1 MSTCCPLPT
10 CICIIHLQAFAT
22 SDGRH
27 VVVAAMNDRQF
38 RVLCNV
44 VGRPDLGDESG
55 PYASNA
61 LRVKGRV
68 ALITELEVRVCV

>member
-1 MSTCCPLPT
+1 
-10 CICIIHLQAFAT
+10 
-22 SDGRH
+22 
-27 VVVAAMNDRQF
+27 MNDRQF